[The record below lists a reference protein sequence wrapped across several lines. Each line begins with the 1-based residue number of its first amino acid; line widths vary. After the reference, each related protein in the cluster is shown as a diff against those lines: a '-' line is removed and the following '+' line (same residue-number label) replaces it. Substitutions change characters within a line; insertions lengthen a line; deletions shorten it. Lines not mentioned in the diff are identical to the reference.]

1 MDKLDRIKDAIRY
14 LMGTGEISKQQDIAD
29 RMRMKKATVSSALNG
44 NEKYFTDSFIKKFN
58 FAFSCMFDEDWL
70 LKGVGPMLNDA
81 GFQKEFKL
89 DENSTV
95 ISADLFDIIKKQADS
110 LERKDKQI
118 DDLIYM
124 LKEQMKENKKDVA
137 PKDDNADYADAK

>member
-29 RMRMKKATVSSALNG
+29 RMRMNKATAAADLISIASN
-44 NEKYFTDSFIKKFN
+44 SFPSIIKKFN

>member
-1 MDKLDRIKDAIRY
+1 
-14 LMGTGEISKQQDIAD
+14 
-29 RMRMKKATVSSALNG
+29 
-44 NEKYFTDSFIKKFN
+44 
-58 FAFSCMFDEDWL
+58 MFDEDWL